1 MRKEAKY
8 APLVNDLE
16 QKNYQVSYQTM
27 EIGTLGHFTSS
38 ARNAIKSIDTAL
50 SKSEI
55 TVLLLSLSKIA
66 FSCSKLIF
74 QDQASQAWV
83 DSLPLAQ

>member
-16 QKNYQVSYQTM
+16 QKNYYVSYRTL

-38 ARNAIKSIDTAL
+38 ARKAIKSLESGL
-50 SKSEI
+50 SKAEI

-66 FSCSKLIF
+66 ISCSKFIF
-74 QDQASQAWV
+74 QAQSSQ
-83 DSLPLAQ
+83 S

>member
-16 QKNYQVSYQTM
+16 QKNYQVSYRTM
-27 EIGTLGHFTSS
+27 EIRTLGHFTSS
-38 ARNAIKSIDTAL
+38 ARKAIKSLDTDL

-66 FSCSKLIF
+66 ISCSKFIF
-74 QDQASQAWV
+74 QARASQAWM